1 MKKNKI
7 MKKKLFLLTLLSF
20 SYFVF
25 SQVGIGTK
33 NPDPSSAL
41 DINVDQINPKK
52 GVLFPNVTLLSIDD
66 KTTIP
71 NPAIGLV
78 IYNTGKNKNFS
89 TPGFYFW
96 NGTEWRLLDSSSGI
110 NPSINT
116 LQCGSAMLTPPRY
129 EKGKTYF
136 GTITLPYT
144 MGNGGKYFSG
154 VSKTVNGLTYV
165 LQGGE
170 LNYGNGNLFYTVTG
184 TPTVSS
190 PEGSLFELNF
200 LDKSCKATLG
210 DLNEIKSIQYARK
223 YTDTI
228 NKDKVIINNKNNEV
242 VVKEGTTLRSVTTIG
257 NIQVRYN
264 ATKIS
269 SEHDSFI
276 EFHPLVDTYVT
287 IKYDKAGAGGQ
298 NLELWGK
305 IAAKSKFYKLNEET
319 HKVEAKD
326 LWYKLAD
333 DSWTNPAY
341 YPPYS
346 SGAYPDLNSGLR
358 DLGTVIIIFHNTQ
371 EIYRV
376 TLNVNGNIARGNILD
391 EDVPSGVTIFIE
403 KLD

>member
-1 MKKNKI
+1 MKNNKI
-7 MKKKLFLLTLLSF
+7 MKKKLFLFTLLSF

-25 SQVGIGTK
+25 SQVGIGIK
-33 NPDPSSAL
+33 NPDPSSLL
-41 DINVDQINPKK
+41 DINVDQISPKK
-52 GVLFPNVTLLSIDD
+52 GVLFPNVTLLSIND

-78 IYNTGKNKNFS
+78 IYNTGKNTNFS

-110 NPSINT
+110 NPSIKS

-129 EKGKTYF
+129 DAGIPYF

-154 VSKTVNGLTYV
+154 TSKTVNGLTYV

-184 TPTVSS
+184 TPNISS
-190 PEGSLFELNF
+190 PEGSEFILDF

-223 YTDTI
+223 YTSPI
-228 NKDKVIINNKNNEV
+228 AP
-242 VVKEGTTLRSVTTIG
+242 TTPDNSVTSIG
-257 NIQVRYN
+257 NIKVRYN
-264 ATKIS
+264 GTHVSKNQ
-269 SEHDSFI
+269 DSFI
-276 EFHPLVDTYVT
+276 EFSPLQDTYVT
-287 IKYDKAGAGGQ
+287 VKYDKAGTGGQ
-298 NLELWGK
+298 NLQLWGRI
-305 IAAKSKFYKLNEET
+305 IAKKGN
-319 HKVEAKD
+319 
-326 LWYKLAD
+326 WYKLAD
-333 DSWTNPAY
+333 KTWPNNSSMPSF
-341 YPPYS
+341 S
-346 SGAYPDLNSGLR
+346 SGAYPDLNSGMR

-376 TLNVNGNIARGNILD
+376 TLNVNGSLGKENILD
-391 EDVPSGVTIFIE
+391 NDVPSGVTIFIE